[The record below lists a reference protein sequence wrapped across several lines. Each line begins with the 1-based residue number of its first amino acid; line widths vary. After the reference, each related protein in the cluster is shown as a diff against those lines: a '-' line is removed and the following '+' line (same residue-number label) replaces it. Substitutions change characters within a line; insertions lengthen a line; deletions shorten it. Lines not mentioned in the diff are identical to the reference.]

1 MGPEMRFSP
10 MKIIEGKCASKYCE
24 IISAEKLPDLSD
36 ANFTITFSGGA
47 TWPARTGG
55 TRKVPAQTSRAA

>member
-36 ANFTITFSGGA
+36 ACLLKLSCHFGPDETIF
-47 TWPARTGG
+47 
-55 TRKVPAQTSRAA
+55 